1 MRLTPD
7 QRHSLVDA
15 VRRGLDINFVAEVFN
30 TSVKTARFWVKRA
43 RHRGAESFKDKPRK
57 PRKEKITVEVELSI
71 LGMRNTFDWG
81 TARIQQGLFN
91 LPPYM
96 RQVLSYC
103 VQKLVLSRTSINS
116 ILKKHGLNGYRN
128 KFKSWKFFR
137 AKEPNELWQLDPK
150 GPVTIQ
156 GKKHWFIV
164 CIDDYSRYMLLSEHI
179 DHEPTCEEMEKMI
192 LPLVK
197 NYRPKNILTD
207 NKPFKEDWDN
217 WCKENGVVPLHAHPY
232 YPQDK
237 GKVERAIRNLT
248 EEFVNLL
255 RKFPEWLKGKVED
268 YRRWFNNKRFHR
280 GVKEYPIKLFKGKL
294 ET

>member
-1 MRLTPD
+1 MRLTSD
-7 QRHSLVDA
+7 QRHALVDA
-15 VRRGLDINFVAEVFN
+15 VRRGLDINVVAEVFN
-30 TSVKTARFWVKRA
+30 TSIKTARFWVKRA
-43 RHRGAESFKDKPRK
+43 HHRGNESYKDKPRK
-57 PRKEKITVEVELSI
+57 PRREKVTLEVELSI
-71 LGMRNTFDWG
+71 LGMRNSFDWG

-96 RQVLSYC
+96 RLVLPYC
-103 VQKLVLSRTSINS
+103 AQKVVLSRTTINEV
-116 ILKKHGLNGYRN
+116 LKKHGLNGYKN

-156 GKKHWFIV
+156 GKKHWFVV
-164 CIDDYSRYMLLSEHI
+164 CIDDFSRYMLLSEHI
-179 DHEPTCEEMEKMI
+179 DHEPTCEDIEKMI
-192 LPLVK
+192 IPLVK
-197 NYRPKNILTD
+197 KYKPKNILTD

-217 WCKENGVVPLHAHPY
+217 WCRKNGIEPLHAHPY

-237 GKVERAIRNLT
+237 GKVERAIRNLA

-255 RKFPEWLKGKVED
+255 RRFPEWLKGKVED
-268 YRRWFNNKRFHR
+268 YRRWFNLRRFHR